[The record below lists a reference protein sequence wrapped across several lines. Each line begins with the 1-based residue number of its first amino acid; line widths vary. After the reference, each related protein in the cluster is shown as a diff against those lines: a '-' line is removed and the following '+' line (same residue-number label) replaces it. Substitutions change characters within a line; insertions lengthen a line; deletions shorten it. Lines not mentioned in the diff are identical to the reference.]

1 MCGCEISSRYCH
13 SSGTVQS
20 CDISI
25 PITPP
30 NVMQWLL
37 RQLEGKEVQK
47 FPTIDQVT
55 ERLETVIKVL
65 AIVTMVPRVHVYHEL
80 LDYQ

>member
-1 MCGCEISSRYCH
+1 
-13 SSGTVQS
+13 
-20 CDISI
+20 
-25 PITPP
+25 
-30 NVMQWLL
+30 MQWLL

>member
-1 MCGCEISSRYCH
+1 
-13 SSGTVQS
+13 
-20 CDISI
+20 
-25 PITPP
+25 
-30 NVMQWLL
+30 MQWLL

-55 ERLETVIKVL
+55 ERLETVIKVM
-65 AIVTMVPRVHVYHEL
+65 AIVAMALRVHEL